1 MQDYETKLSIKSW
14 AEADRPREKLLAK
27 GKSVLSEAE
36 LIAILIGSGNTEESA
51 VELSKKILSSV
62 ENNLVELGK
71 LTVNDLCKVKG
82 IGEAKAISIIAAL
95 ELGRR
100 RNEHSTPER
109 ESISTS
115 RQAFNLLHPILADL
129 PHEEFWLIFL
139 NRGNKV
145 IKKQAVSKGGVS
157 GTVVDAKMIFKP
169 AVENLAS
176 SVILCHNHPSGNR
189 TPSQEDIALT
199 RKIKEAGRVLDINV
213 YDHIIIANDTYYSF
227 ADEGFL

>member
-1 MQDYETKLSIKSW
+1 MQEYETKLSIKSW

-27 GKSVLSEAE
+27 GKSALSEAE

-51 VELSKKILSSV
+51 VELSKKILNSV
-62 ENNLVELGK
+62 DNNLVELGK
-71 LTVNDLCKVKG
+71 LDVNALCKFKG

-100 RNEHSTPER
+100 RNEQTIPER
-109 ESISTS
+109 ESITSS

-139 NRGNKV
+139 NRANKV
-145 IKKQAVSKGGVS
+145 IKKHPVSKGGVA

-169 AVENLAS
+169 AVEYLAS

-199 RKIKEAGRVLDINV
+199 RKIKEAGRALDISIH
-213 YDHIIIANDTYYSF
+213 DHIIIANDTYYSF
-227 ADEGFL
+227 ADEGLI

>member
-1 MQDYETKLSIKSW
+1 MQEYETKLSIKSW

-27 GKSVLSEAE
+27 GKSALSEAE

-51 VELSKKILSSV
+51 VELSKRILNSV
-62 ENNLVELGK
+62 DNNLVELGK
-71 LTVNDLCKVKG
+71 LDVNDLCKFKG

-95 ELGRR
+95 DLGRR
-100 RNEHSTPER
+100 RNEQTTPER
-109 ESISTS
+109 ESITSS

-139 NRGNKV
+139 NRANKV
-145 IKKQAVSKGGVS
+145 IKKQSVSKGGVA

-189 TPSQEDIALT
+189 TPSQEDIMLT
-199 RKIKEAGRVLDINV
+199 RKIKEAGRVLDISV
-213 YDHIIIANDTYYSF
+213 HDHIIIANDTYYSF

>member
-1 MQDYETKLSIKSW
+1 MQEYETKLSIKSW

-27 GKSVLSEAE
+27 GKSALSEAE

-51 VELSKKILSSV
+51 VELSKRILNSV
-62 ENNLVELGK
+62 DNNLVELGK
-71 LTVNDLCKVKG
+71 LDVNDFCKFKG

-139 NRGNKV
+139 NRANKV

-199 RKIKEAGRVLDINV
+199 RKIKEAGRVLDISV
-213 YDHIIIANDTYYSF
+213 HDHIIIANDTYYSF

>member
-1 MQDYETKLSIKSW
+1 MQEYETKLSIKSW

-27 GKSVLSEAE
+27 GKSALSEAE

-51 VELSKKILSSV
+51 VELSKRILNSV
-62 ENNLVELGK
+62 DNNLVELGK
-71 LTVNDLCKVKG
+71 LDVNDLCKFKG

-100 RNEHSTPER
+100 RNEQSTPER
-109 ESISTS
+109 ESIITS
-115 RQAFNLLHPILADL
+115 RHAFNLLHPILADL

-139 NRGNKV
+139 NRANKV
-145 IKKQAVSKGGVS
+145 IKKQSVSKGGVS

-189 TPSQEDIALT
+189 TPSHEDIALT
-199 RKIKEAGRVLDINV
+199 KKIKEAGRALDISV
-213 YDHIIIANDTYYSF
+213 HDHIIIANDTYFSF
-227 ADEGFL
+227 ADEGLL

>member
-1 MQDYETKLSIKSW
+1 MQEYETKLSIKSW

-71 LTVNDLCKVKG
+71 LTVNDLCKFKG

>member
-1 MQDYETKLSIKSW
+1 MQEYETKLSIKSW

-27 GKSVLSEAE
+27 GKSALSEAE
-36 LIAILIGSGNTEESA
+36 LIAILIGSGNTQESA
-51 VELSKKILSSV
+51 VELSKRILNSV
-62 ENNLVELGK
+62 DNNLVELGK
-71 LTVNDLCKVKG
+71 LDVNALCKFKG
-82 IGEAKAISIIAAL
+82 MGEAKAISIIAAL

-100 RNEHSTPER
+100 RNEQTTPER
-109 ESISTS
+109 ESITSS

-139 NRGNKV
+139 NRANKV
-145 IKKQAVSKGGVS
+145 IKKQSISKGGVA

-199 RKIKEAGRVLDINV
+199 RKIKEAGRALDISV
-213 YDHIIIANDTYYSF
+213 HDHIIIANDTYYSF
-227 ADEGFL
+227 ADEGLL

>member
-1 MQDYETKLSIKSW
+1 MQEYETKLSIKSW

-27 GKSVLSEAE
+27 GKSALSEAE

-51 VELSKKILSSV
+51 VELSKRILSSV
-62 ENNLVELGK
+62 NNNLVELGK
-71 LTVNDLCKVKG
+71 LEVNDLCKFKG
-82 IGEAKAISIIAAL
+82 IGEAKAISIIASL

-100 RNEHSTPER
+100 RNEQTTPER
-109 ESISTS
+109 ESITSS

-139 NRGNKV
+139 NRANKV
-145 IKKQAVSKGGVS
+145 IKKQSVSKGGVA

-199 RKIKEAGRVLDINV
+199 RKIKEAGRALDISV
-213 YDHIIIANDTYYSF
+213 HDHIIIANDTYYSF
-227 ADEGFL
+227 ADEGLL

>member
-1 MQDYETKLSIKSW
+1 MQEYETKLSIKSW

-27 GKSVLSEAE
+27 GKSALSEAE

-51 VELSKKILSSV
+51 VELSKRILNSV
-62 ENNLVELGK
+62 DNNLVELGK
-71 LTVNDLCKVKG
+71 LDVNDLCKFKG

-109 ESISTS
+109 ESLSTS

-139 NRGNKV
+139 NRANKV

-189 TPSQEDIALT
+189 TPSQEDITLT
-199 RKIKEAGRVLDINV
+199 RKIKEAGRVLDISV
-213 YDHIIIANDTYYSF
+213 HDHIIIANDTYYSF

>member
-1 MQDYETKLSIKSW
+1 MLEYESKLSIKSW

-27 GKSVLSEAE
+27 GKSTLSEAE

-51 VELSKKILSSV
+51 VELSKKILNSV
-62 ENNLVELGK
+62 DNNLVELGK
-71 LTVNDLCKVKG
+71 LDVNALCKFKG

-100 RNEHSTPER
+100 RNEQTTPER
-109 ESISTS
+109 ESITS
-115 RQAFNLLHPILADL
+115 SKQAFNLLHPILADL

-139 NRGNKV
+139 NRANKV
-145 IKKQAVSKGGVS
+145 IKKHPVSKGGVA

-169 AVENLAS
+169 AVEYLAS

-199 RKIKEAGRVLDINV
+199 RKIKEAGRALDISIH
-213 YDHIIIANDTYYSF
+213 DHIIIANDTYYSF
-227 ADEGFL
+227 ADEGLI

>member
-1 MQDYETKLSIKSW
+1 MQEYETKLSIKSW

-27 GKSVLSEAE
+27 GKSALSEAE

-71 LTVNDLCKVKG
+71 LTVNDLCKFKG

-100 RNEHSTPER
+100 RNEQTTPER
-109 ESISTS
+109 ESITTS

-139 NRGNKV
+139 NRANKV
-145 IKKQAVSKGGVS
+145 IKKHPVSKGGVA

-169 AVENLAS
+169 AVEYLAS

-199 RKIKEAGRVLDINV
+199 RKIKEAGRALDISV
-213 YDHIIIANDTYYSF
+213 HDHIIIANDAYYSF
-227 ADEGFL
+227 ADEGLI

>member
-1 MQDYETKLSIKSW
+1 MQEYETKLSIKSW

-27 GKSVLSEAE
+27 GKSALSEAE

-51 VELSKKILSSV
+51 VELSKRILNSV
-62 ENNLVELGK
+62 NNNLVELGK
-71 LTVNDLCKVKG
+71 LDVNDLCKFKG

-109 ESISTS
+109 ESIASS
-115 RQAFNLLHPILADL
+115 KQAFNLLHPILADL
-129 PHEEFWLIFL
+129 PHEEFWLVFL
-139 NRGNKV
+139 NRANKV
-145 IKKQAVSKGGVS
+145 IKKQLVSKGGVA

-199 RKIKEAGRVLDINV
+199 KKIKEAGRVLDISV
-213 YDHIIIANDTYYSF
+213 HDHIIIANDTYYSF

>member
-1 MQDYETKLSIKSW
+1 MQEYETKLSIKSW

-27 GKSVLSEAE
+27 GKSALSEAE
-36 LIAILIGSGNTEESA
+36 LIAILIGSGNTQESA
-51 VELSKKILSSV
+51 VELSKRILNSV
-62 ENNLVELGK
+62 DNNLVELGK
-71 LTVNDLCKVKG
+71 LDVNALCKFKG

-100 RNEHSTPER
+100 RNEQTTPER
-109 ESISTS
+109 ESITSS

-139 NRGNKV
+139 NRANKV
-145 IKKQAVSKGGVS
+145 IKKQSISKGGVA

-199 RKIKEAGRVLDINV
+199 RKIKEAGRALDISV
-213 YDHIIIANDTYYSF
+213 HDHIIIANDTYYSF
-227 ADEGFL
+227 ADEGLL